1 VLSSVVGEGIVVDL
15 QTPTAGGP
23 ARERRVLPEDFTMD
37 RSSCSVLAI
46 EDDPAFLDLLRVI
59 VEGDFGATLVVARDG
74 QEGLDLAATLH
85 PNLILLD
92 VVLPKLDGVSVCK
105 SLKGSAT
112 TRAIPVIGLTAAPW
126 EAARRNME
134 EAGADGFVHK
144 VYAFHELLPLLV
156 RHLAEGPSS
165 RVTPN

>member
-1 VLSSVVGEGIVVDL
+1 VPPHAIVRRWSEDRRRSSSASCLAPG
-15 QTPTAGGP
+15 ASAARASGGC
-23 ARERRVLPEDFTMD
+23 VMD
-37 RSSCSVLAI
+37 RTSRFVLAV
-46 EDDPAFLDLLRVI
+46 EDDPAFVDLLRVI

-92 VVLPKLDGVSVCK
+92 VVLPKLDGVSVCR
-105 SLKGSAT
+105 SLKGSPT

-134 EAGADGFVHK
+134 EAGAEGFVHK

-156 RHLAEGPSS
+156 RH
-165 RVTPN
+165 